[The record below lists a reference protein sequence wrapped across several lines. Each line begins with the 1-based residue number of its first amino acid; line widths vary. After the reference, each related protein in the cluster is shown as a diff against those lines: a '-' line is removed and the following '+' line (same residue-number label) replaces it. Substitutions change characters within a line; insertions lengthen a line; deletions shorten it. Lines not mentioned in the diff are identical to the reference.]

1 MAKKTYAEISDEL
14 EHMRSEGYKH
24 ANEGDFLKYTRLL
37 FDEAKLLMKL
47 EEKEHDLVAIDLLLN
62 VNYLM
67 ANDPNDCGFLKGN
80 EFSIENHWPYFRYQ
94 ERQKPDTLLG
104 GRPGDLLFGSTDLL
118 FELADKHNVSTEK
131 LKEDFFATARKN
143 IERFNTPRS
152 EDSAWEFVQYI
163 LNVINRNKGGSN
175 L

>member
-14 EHMRSEGYKH
+14 EHIKSEGYRH
-24 ANEGDFLKYTRLL
+24 LNEGNFLTYTRLL
-37 FDEAKLLMKL
+37 FDKAELLMKL

-67 ANDPNDCGFLKGN
+67 ANDPNNCSIVKGN
-80 EFSIENHWPYFRYQ
+80 EFVIENHWPCFRYQ
-94 ERQKPDTLLG
+94 ERQEPDLAPPVAS
-104 GRPGDLLFGSTDLL
+104 RVLFGSTDLL

-163 LNVINRNKGGSN
+163 LNVINRRKGGSN